1 MAAANVEQFF
11 GERIKVNGKAGNL
24 GEGAVYLERSKSK
37 TTLTPEVTFSKKSS
51 KLGGCDILAASNH
64 LPYYEPGEKTC
75 LQNEIRDEK
84 Q

>member
-37 TTLTPEVTFSKKSS
+37 ITLTPEVTFSKKYL
-51 KLGGCDILAASNH
+51 KYLTKKKKKKIYIYIYTH
-64 LPYYEPGEKTC
+64 T
-75 LQNEIRDEK
+75 
-84 Q
+84 